1 MEELKNPLGQMEA
14 DLAELKNQYDL
25 FFQGGRRGEPIRER
39 KELESK
45 LLALSRRAMVKSADQ
60 HRFSN
65 LQGKFWSLVNLWA
78 RTIRDFEEGRL
89 RRDETGA
96 LTRVG
101 VDRLLEA
108 RSAEPKISAPEPGIA
123 ATAPKSAAVSTGQFD
138 QAAKELLEARKK
150 CGIQTDPSELAS
162 LRNALE
168 SRAKE
173 LSASA
178 GGKKVEFNITVENGK
193 PKIKARLS

>member
-1 MEELKNPLGQMEA
+1 MDDQKNPLGQIEA

-25 FFQGGRRGEPIRER
+25 FFQGGRRGEPLRER

-45 LLALSRRAMVKSADQ
+45 LLALSRRAMIKSADQ
-60 HRFSN
+60 YRFSN
-65 LQGKFWSLVNLWA
+65 LQGKFWSSVNLWT
-78 RTIRDFEEGRL
+78 RIVRDFEEGRL
-89 RRDETGA
+89 RRDKTGA

-101 VDRLLEA
+101 VNQPQETGPVGA
-108 RSAEPKISAPEPGIA
+108 KPFVPGPAVTAAPAPTP
-123 ATAPKSAAVSTGQFD
+123 ATSID
-138 QAAKELLEARKK
+138 QVAKELLEARKK
-150 CGIQTDPSELAS
+150 CGIQADPSELAS

-173 LSASA
+173 LSASS
-178 GGKKVEFNITVENGK
+178 GGKKVEFHVTVEEGK